1 LKNVVKNEKK
11 RSDFLFYVVLILFIA
26 AIDVFL
32 VLHYSKVDLVYK
44 NKTLIEKIK
53 IFQEFILERPTDV
66 DLSKENLNNFIQIQ
80 KKLFL
85 FYLVL
90 PILFALMNQNVKKGE
105 FHKIEHGSAEWAKGK
120 ELDVF
125 RKDKGG
131 IIIGHNLYIPM
142 DFDINFN
149 QLVIGGPGSGKSF
162 RKVKPDILQANANYI
177 ITDPKGELFRDTA
190 KFLEKNGYE
199 IKVLNLV
206 EPRYSMQFNPF
217 KYVRDEKDIVKELY
231 HSLDLHKSLK
241 SFKMKM
247 ELQIKREAANHQTAS
262 QTPK

>member
-1 LKNVVKNEKK
+1 MKNVVKNEKK

-142 DFDINFN
+142 DF
-149 QLVIGGPGSGKSF
+149 
-162 RKVKPDILQANANYI
+162 
-177 ITDPKGELFRDTA
+177 
-190 KFLEKNGYE
+190 
-199 IKVLNLV
+199 
-206 EPRYSMQFNPF
+206 
-217 KYVRDEKDIVKELY
+217 
-231 HSLDLHKSLK
+231 
-241 SFKMKM
+241 
-247 ELQIKREAANHQTAS
+247 
-262 QTPK
+262 